1 MHYLRILCGIG
12 HFLWRSTLLK
22 TISAF
27 FTAASIRLI
36 TVETFQAIPLYV
48 SNEGLPRIYPKGLL
62 MKRSI
67 LLPIASYMFV
77 YQRKNLV
84 LQQESFRALF
94 HAQLLKFSLIIW
106 ASQKSKQKSIQYS
119 RSWFW
124 LKMHSPG
131 VDGFTNDQQTSHCHS
146 PGWSHPSFLGLFLP
160 SMGELRILCFS
171 TRYHLGGIIE
181 MPVWYTLLKVTKRD
195 TCKGTACG

>member
-1 MHYLRILCGIG
+1 MQFLRILCGIG

-36 TVETFQAIPLYV
+36 TGETFQAIPLYV
-48 SNEGLPRIYPKGLL
+48 SNEGLPRIYPKGPP

-67 LLPIASYMFV
+67 LLPIAFYMFV

-94 HAQLLKFSLIIW
+94 HAQLLKFSLIW

-119 RSWFW
+119 RSWLW
-124 LKMHSPG
+124 LKM
-131 VDGFTNDQQTSHCHS
+131 HS

-160 SMGELRILCFS
+160 SKGELRILCFS

-181 MPVWYTLLKVTKRD
+181 IPVW
-195 TCKGTACG
+195 